1 MYDERV
7 TEQRTRSTSEK
18 PSTMRSLLISTC
30 QLGKNHLLHNGGQ
43 QSNINIVLLLFSFFT
58 AIEQQRLK
66 PQHIFKVT
74 AFCLKHIL
82 KKKFFQAFKTMSTST
97 FSHVRVTLQL
107 EQASKTYKK
116 YLKYHFQIRQK
127 GTEP

>member
-1 MYDERV
+1 M
-7 TEQRTRSTSEK
+7 SEK

-74 AFCLKHIL
+74 AFCLKRIF
-82 KKKFFQAFKTMSTST
+82 KKKSLFKHLKQCLLLLSATLELP
-97 FSHVRVTLQL
+97 FSWNKQV
-107 EQASKTYKK
+107 KYKK
-116 YLKYHFQIRQK
+116 NIQNTISRLGEGHRTMIMKRRR
-127 GTEP
+127 